1 MHRDLLQPSA
11 SATLLPQRPPRGPPW
26 LALRPCPRYEA
37 ASLLTLNSGVF
48 RKKHNRKTTS
58 LKTMKPISIEYCS
71 PHNFEGSFLNFWY
84 KMIVAGHDTEIGRLV
99 VPGKMPL
106 PMLGLLPGPSF
117 AGKDVRMPPLRMEC
131 WGRND
136 VTSKN
141 HLSFRVNMKET
152 MHIRATQIFYETNL
166 YDIQN
171 SSMCHP
177 CSAKEDPEKNSPLK
191 KSAKNILKST

>member
-1 MHRDLLQPSA
+1 
-11 SATLLPQRPPRGPPW
+11 
-26 LALRPCPRYEA
+26 
-37 ASLLTLNSGVF
+37 
-48 RKKHNRKTTS
+48 
-58 LKTMKPISIEYCS
+58 
-71 PHNFEGSFLNFWY
+71 
-84 KMIVAGHDTEIGRLV
+84 MIVAGHDTEIGRLV

-136 VTSKN
+136 VTSQN

-152 MHIRATQIFYETNL
+152 MLFRVPNILRSNL

-171 SSMCHP
+171 SSICHP
-177 CSAKEDPEKNSPLK
+177 CSAKEDPEKNVTSK
-191 KSAKNILKST
+191 KKC